1 MPVIGRDCARRTFLM
16 ALAVPLLADTHQEM
30 SEFLGA
36 LAAALS
42 EGNSSAFLDHVDQ
55 AMPDYYKLE
64 QYVDALI
71 AQDELAC
78 SIDILKQEGD
88 DQAETLELDWFLQ
101 IHPRD
106 VIGNVENRRQ
116 TVKARIERKKK
127 KWKIVALE
135 PITLF
140 APPGVR

>member
-1 MPVIGRDCARRTFLM
+1 M
-16 ALAVPLLADTHQEM
+16 ALAAPLLADTHQDVAD
-30 SEFLGA
+30 FLGS

-42 EGNSSAFLDHVDQ
+42 EGNGSAFLDRVDH
-55 AMPDYYKLE
+55 AMPDYYKFE
-64 QYVDALI
+64 QYIEALI
-71 AQDELAC
+71 SQDELAC

-88 DQAETLELDWFLQ
+88 DQAQILELDWFLQ

-106 VIGNVENRRQ
+106 MIGSVESRRQ
-116 TVKARIERKKK
+116 SVKARIERKKK
-127 KWKIVALE
+127 KWKIVSLE

>member
-1 MPVIGRDCARRTFLM
+1 M
-16 ALAVPLLADTHQEM
+16 ALAAPLVADMHQEILD
-30 SEFLGA
+30 FLGA
-36 LAAALS
+36 LASALS
-42 EGNSSAFLDHVDQ
+42 ESNGSAFLDRVDH

-64 QYVDALI
+64 QYVDALT
-71 AQDELAC
+71 AEDEVAC
-78 SIDILKQEGD
+78 SIDMLKQEGD
-88 DQAETLELDWFLQ
+88 DQTQTLQVDWFLQ

-106 VIGNVENRRQ
+106 PLGKVESRRQ
-116 TVKARIERKKK
+116 TVRIRLERKKK

>member
-1 MPVIGRDCARRTFLM
+1 M
-16 ALAVPLLADTHQEM
+16 ALAAPLLADTHQDIND
-30 SEFLGA
+30 FLNA

-42 EGNSSAFLDHVDQ
+42 EGNGAAFLDRVDH
-55 AMPDYYKLE
+55 AMPDYYKFE

-71 AQDELAC
+71 AQDEVAC

-88 DQAETLELDWFLQ
+88 DQVQTLQLDWLLQ

-106 VIGNVENRRQ
+106 VIGNVESRRQ
-116 TVKARIERKKK
+116 TVKARLERKKK